1 MNKEVENLGKRLVEE
16 LEVVRDDY
24 IKMKEER
31 PFLIRKDVVAAE
43 LKDLL
48 HNTDNLEQSLINYIE
63 NLLKI

>member
-1 MNKEVENLGKRLVEE
+1 MNKEVENLGKRLVEK

-24 IKMKEER
+24 IKMKEVR
-31 PFLIRKDVVAAE
+31 PFLIRKDIVAAE

-48 HNTDNLEQSLINYIE
+48 HNTDNLEQSLLDYIE

>member
-31 PFLIRKDVVAAE
+31 SFLIRKDIVAAE

-48 HNTDNLEQSLINYIE
+48 HNTDNLEQSLSDYIE

>member
-1 MNKEVENLGKRLVEE
+1 MNKEVENLGKKLVEE

-31 PFLIRKDVVAAE
+31 SFLIRKDIVAAE

-48 HNTDNLEQSLINYIE
+48 HNTDNLEQSLSDYIE

>member
-31 PFLIRKDVVAAE
+31 PFLIRKDIVAVE

-48 HNTDNLEQSLINYIE
+48 HNTDNLEQSLSNYIE